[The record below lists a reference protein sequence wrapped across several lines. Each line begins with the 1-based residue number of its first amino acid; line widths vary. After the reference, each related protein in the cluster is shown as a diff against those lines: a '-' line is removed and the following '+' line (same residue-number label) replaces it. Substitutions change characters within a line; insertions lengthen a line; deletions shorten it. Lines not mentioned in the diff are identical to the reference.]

1 MTAELA
7 RSTFVGLI
15 VFLRILSF
23 VLSSSTS
30 NTVIMRPSE
39 LLIALGSYPL
49 AEARKQTA
57 KSQIETVTTDVL
69 LVGGGSSGTY
79 AAIQLHDS
87 NKTVAVIERA
97 GKLGGHADS
106 YYGPNGNV
114 YNVGVQIF
122 YDIPV
127 VTDYFA
133 RHGVPLF
140 TAPTN
145 ATATTVNA
153 DFSLG
158 VAAPAA
164 NVSTAELGAAIQ
176 RYSEYLAANFSTVY
190 PGYYLPDPVPEDLYM
205 PWGDFMSKYGLD
217 AIANLIN
224 AYIQPA
230 EAWKEPALFPLKLL
244 SLDPLKGITSGFKV
258 TRDVNDLYRSAASIL
273 GDSVFY
279 NSSVTTL
286 CRSDAG
292 VEAIVQT
299 PSGIKRFVAKK
310 LLVTTPPVSANFE
323 GWDLVDTETE
333 LFNKFIT
340 QQYYAGVIRHSG
352 LPQATLQNVAF
363 TTPFNIPVLPTLF
376 NVVPTGFQENTSA
389 FYYAAHERVEPEVVK
404 ADTVATLERLAAGG
418 VIGESDTEFL
428 EFFDHPNVRM
438 YVSADDVRDGI
449 YSRLYALQGQRN
461 TYWTGAAWVTQAS
474 SPIWDFTKSVVSD
487 LLADL

>member
-1 MTAELA
+1 
-7 RSTFVGLI
+7 
-15 VFLRILSF
+15 
-23 VLSSSTS
+23 
-30 NTVIMRPSE
+30 MRPSVRT
-39 LLIALGSYPL
+39 LALGLIPVVVATQYMD
-49 AEARKQTA
+49 KY
-57 KSQIETVTTDVL
+57 QIETVTTDVL

-79 AAIQLHDS
+79 AAIQLHDA
-87 NKTVAVIERA
+87 NKTVAVIERT

-106 YYGPNGNV
+106 YYGPNGSV
-114 YNVGVQIF
+114 FNVGVQIF

-145 ATATTVNA
+145 AAATTINA

-164 NVSTAELGAAIQ
+164 NVSTTEIGIAIQ
-176 RYSEYLAANFSTVY
+176 RYTEYLAANFSTVY

-205 PWGDFMSKYGLD
+205 PWGDFMSKYGLS

-224 AYIQPA
+224 SYIQPA

-244 SLDPLKGITSGFKV
+244 SLDPLQGITSGFKV

-273 GDSVFY
+273 GDSVLY
-279 NSSVTTL
+279 NSTVTTL
-286 CRSDAG
+286 CRSDSG

-299 PSGIKRFVAKK
+299 SSGVKRIVAKK
-310 LLVTTPPVSANFE
+310 LMVTTPPVSDNFE
-323 GWDLVDTETE
+323 GWDLGDEETE
-333 LFNKFIT
+333 LFDKFIS
-340 QQYYAGVIRHSG
+340 QQYYAGVVRNSG
-352 LPQATLQNVAF
+352 LPQATLQNVGF
-363 TTPFNIPVLPTLF
+363 TTPFNIPVLPALF
-376 NVVPTGFQENTSA
+376 NVVPTGFQDNTSVV
-389 FYYAAHERVEPEVVK
+389 YYTAHERVEPEAVK

-418 VIGESDTEFL
+418 VIGESETEFL
-428 EFFDHPNVRM
+428 ELFDHPHVRM
-438 YVSADDVRDGI
+438 YVSGADVRDGF

>member
-1 MTAELA
+1 
-7 RSTFVGLI
+7 
-15 VFLRILSF
+15 
-23 VLSSSTS
+23 
-30 NTVIMRPSE
+30 MRPSE
-39 LLIALGSYPL
+39 LLTASGLFFWPL
-49 AEARKQTA
+49 ATA
-57 KSQIETVTTDVL
+57 TENVAHAQVETVTTDVL
-69 LVGGGSSGTY
+69 VVGGGSAGTY

-127 VTDYFA
+127 VAEYFA

-145 ATATTVNA
+145 ATSSTINA

-164 NVSTAELGAAIQ
+164 NVNTTELGLAIQ
-176 RYSEYLAANFSTVY
+176 RYGEYLAANFSTIY

-205 PWGDFMSKYGLD
+205 PWGDFMSKYGLGS
-217 AIANLIN
+217 IVNLIN

-244 SLDPLKGITSGFKV
+244 SLDPLRGITSGFKV
-258 TRDVNDLYRSAASIL
+258 TRDVNDLYRSAARIL
-273 GDSVFY
+273 GDSVSY
-279 NSSVTTL
+279 NSSVTSL
-286 CRSDAG
+286 CRSDSG
-292 VEAIVQT
+292 VEAVVQT
-299 PSGIKRFVAKK
+299 PSGVKRFVAKK
-310 LLVTTPPVSANFE
+310 LLVATPPVSANFG
-323 GWDLVDTETE
+323 GWDLVDEETD
-333 LFNKFIT
+333 LFDKFIT
-340 QQYYAGVIRHSG
+340 QQYYAGVIRRSG
-352 LPQATLQNVAF
+352 MPQATLQNVGF
-363 TTPFNIPVLPTLF
+363 TQPFNIPVLPALF
-376 NVVPTGFQENTSA
+376 NVVPTGFQDNTSVI
-389 FYYAAHERVEPEVVK
+389 YYTAHERVEPEAVK

-418 VIGESDTEFL
+418 VIGESAETEFL
-428 EFFDHPNVRM
+428 VLFDHPNVRM
-438 YVSADDVRDGI
+438 YVSADDVRDGF
-449 YSRLYALQGQRN
+449 YSRLYRLQGQRN

-474 SPIWDFTKSVVSD
+474 SPIWDFTKSVVSE

>member
-1 MTAELA
+1 
-7 RSTFVGLI
+7 
-15 VFLRILSF
+15 
-23 VLSSSTS
+23 
-30 NTVIMRPSE
+30 MRPSE
-39 LLIALGSYPL
+39 RLIASWLLPFVAATQY
-49 AEARKQTA
+49 TD

-69 LVGGGSSGTY
+69 LVGGGSSGTF
-79 AAIQLHDS
+79 AAIQLHDA
-87 NKTVAVIERA
+87 NKTVAVVERS

-127 VTDYFA
+127 VIDYFA

-145 ATATTVNA
+145 ATSSTVNA

-158 VAAPAA
+158 VAAPAS
-164 NVSTAELGAAIQ
+164 NVSTTEIGIAIQ
-176 RYSEYLAANFSTVY
+176 RYAQYLAANFSTVY

-205 PWGDFMSKYGLD
+205 PWGDFMSKYGLG

-224 AYIQPA
+224 TYIQPA

-244 SLDPLKGITSGFKV
+244 SLDPLQGITSGFKV

-273 GDSVFY
+273 SDSVLY

-286 CRSDAG
+286 CRSDSG

-299 PSGIKRFVAKK
+299 PSGIKRVVAKK
-310 LLVTTPPVSANFE
+310 LLVTTPPVSDNFE
-323 GWDLVDTETE
+323 GWDLVDEEAE
-333 LFNKFIT
+333 LFNKFIS
-340 QQYYAGVIRHSG
+340 QQYYAGVIRNSG
-352 LPQATLQNVAF
+352 LPQATLQNVGF
-363 TTPFNIPVLPTLF
+363 TTPFNIPVLPALF
-376 NVVPTGFQENTSA
+376 NVVPTGFQDNTSVV
-389 FYYAAHERVEPEVVK
+389 YYAAHERIEPEAVK
-404 ADTVATLERLAAGG
+404 ADTIATLERLATGG
-418 VIGESDTEFL
+418 VIGESETEFL
-428 EFFDHPNVRM
+428 ELFDHPHVRM
-438 YVSADDVRDGI
+438 YVSGDDVRDGF
-449 YSRLYALQGQRN
+449 YSKLYALQGQRN

-474 SPIWDFTKSVVSD
+474 SPIWDFTKSVVSN

>member
-1 MTAELA
+1 MRLIQLVLTSGLLPLVAVAKKTAE
-7 RSTFVGLI
+7 
-15 VFLRILSF
+15 
-23 VLSSSTS
+23 
-30 NTVIMRPSE
+30 
-39 LLIALGSYPL
+39 
-49 AEARKQTA
+49 
-57 KSQIETVTTDVL
+57 SQIETVTTDVL
-69 LVGGGSSGTY
+69 VIGGGSSGTY

-87 NKTVAVIERA
+87 NRTVAVIERA

-145 ATATTVNA
+145 ATSNTVSA

-164 NVSTAELGAAIQ
+164 NVSTAELGIAIQ
-176 RYSEYLAANFSTVY
+176 RYGEYLAANFSTVY

-205 PWGDFMSKYGLD
+205 PWGDFMSKFGLGG
-217 AIANLIN
+217 IANLIN
-224 AYIQPA
+224 TYIQPA

-244 SLDPLKGITSGFKV
+244 SLDPLRGITTGFKV

-273 GDSVFY
+273 GNSVYY

-286 CRSDAG
+286 CRSDSG
-292 VEAIVQT
+292 VEATVQT
-299 PSGIKRFVAKK
+299 PTGIKRFVAKK

-323 GWDLVDTETE
+323 GWELGDEETE
-333 LFNKFIT
+333 LFDKFIT

-352 LPQATLQNVAF
+352 LPQATLQNVGF
-363 TTPFNIPVLPTLF
+363 TTPFNIPVLPALF
-376 NVVPTGFQENTSA
+376 NVVPTGFQDNTSVI
-389 FYYAAHERVEPEVVK
+389 YYTAHERVEPEAVK

-418 VIGESDTEFL
+418 VIGESETEFL
-428 EFFDHPNVRM
+428 ELFDHPNVRM
-438 YVSADDVRDGI
+438 YVSADDVRDGF
-449 YSRLYALQGQRN
+449 YSRLYGLQGQQN

>member
-1 MTAELA
+1 MVFSSPNTDTMRISEI
-7 RSTFVGLI
+7 LI
-15 VFLRILSF
+15 SSWLLSF
-23 VLSSSTS
+23 GAATQY
-30 NTVIMRPSE
+30 T
-39 LLIALGSYPL
+39 
-49 AEARKQTA
+49 
-57 KSQIETVTTDVL
+57 ETVTTDVL

-79 AAIQLHDS
+79 AAIQLHDA
-87 NKTVAVIERA
+87 NKTVTVVERT

-106 YYGPNGNV
+106 YYGPNGSV

-145 ATATTVNA
+145 AAASTINA

-164 NVSTAELGAAIQ
+164 NVSTTEIGIAIQ
-176 RYSEYLAANFSTVY
+176 RYTEYLAANFSTVY
-190 PGYYLPDPVPEDLYM
+190 PGYYLPDPVPEDLYL
-205 PWGDFMSKYGLD
+205 PWGDFMSKYGLSS
-217 AIANLIN
+217 IANLIN
-224 AYIQPA
+224 TYIQPA

-273 GDSVFY
+273 GDSVLY

-286 CRSDAG
+286 CRSDSG

-299 PSGIKRFVAKK
+299 PSGVKRIVAKK
-310 LLVTTPPVSANFE
+310 LLMTTPPVSENFE
-323 GWDLVDTETE
+323 GWDLGDDETE
-333 LFNKFIT
+333 LFNKFIS

-376 NVVPTGFQENTSA
+376 NVVPTGFQDNTSVV
-389 FYYAAHERVEPEVVK
+389 YYAAHERIEPEAVK

-428 EFFDHPNVRM
+428 ELFDHPHVRM
-438 YVSADDVRDGI
+438 YVSGDDVRDGF
-449 YSRLYALQGQRN
+449 YSRLYALQGLRN